1 MPEEQKSA
9 GGQPEVTAENGTGTN
24 SPTKSPVS
32 KGKTALARITLLD
45 GSVKDFHIDVSCP
58 IFLPSSY
65 PRRMKFD
72 VDENRMK
79 N

>member
-9 GGQPEVTAENGTGTN
+9 GGQPEVTAENGTDTN

-45 GSVKDFHIDVSCP
+45 GTVKDFHIDVNYQ
-58 IFLPSSY
+58 FLFSFCQKKYNMYWFNS
-65 PRRMKFD
+65 RLH
-72 VDENRMK
+72 EN
-79 N
+79 